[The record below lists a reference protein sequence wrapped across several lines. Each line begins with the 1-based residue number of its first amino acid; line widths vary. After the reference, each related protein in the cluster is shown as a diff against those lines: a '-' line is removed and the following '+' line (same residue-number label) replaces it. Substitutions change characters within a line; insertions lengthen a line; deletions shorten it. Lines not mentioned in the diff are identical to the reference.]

1 MRKLIICLAL
11 VAIALFSFGCMGK
24 KGLDGKIYLRI
35 QLVNCTRYWDNNDG
49 IPFGFSSTVYYQCGP
64 GSYSY
69 EYDTADGWEWQG
81 TYTLVAEQGEDGSLF
96 QNGAD
101 GQDRKYTLTCMSSG
115 PTLTY
120 FLGKEAQ
127 GKLIQPVQTG
137 ENEFELIHSDGVY
150 RFHIK
155 ATRSQSSVGSERS
168 KIHD

>member
-1 MRKLIICLAL
+1 MRKLVICIAL
-11 VAIALFSFGCMGK
+11 LAIALLSFGCMGK
-24 KGLDGKIYLRI
+24 KGLDGKIYLRV

-64 GSYSY
+64 GTYSY
-69 EYDTADGWEWQG
+69 EYDTADGWQWEG
-81 TYTLVAEQGEDGSLF
+81 TYTLVAEEGEPGTIF

-101 GQDRKYTLTCMSSG
+101 GQNRRYTLTCQSSG

-120 FLGKEAQ
+120 FLGKDAS
-127 GKLIQPVQTG
+127 GKLISPTQTS

-155 ATRSQSSVGSERS
+155 AFRKPADHSRTRS
-168 KIHD
+168 KIR